1 MREYKVWVF
10 NHNSQKIEL
19 FNVFNHFAF
28 NKQVEKLLMK
38 CKNIEEFSN
47 ALKSEVKYYFWS
59 KAEWEV
65 ILEPWCGCRDVEK
78 SKVKIDVYDQLIA
91 NWDWFIMNIWEQKE
105 GK

>member
-19 FNVFNHFAF
+19 FNVFNHSAF
-28 NKQVEKLLMK
+28 NEQVEELLMK
-38 CKNIEEFSN
+38 CKNIGEFSD
-47 ALKSEVKYYFWS
+47 ALKKEARYYFWS

-65 ILEPWCGCRDVEK
+65 VIEPWCGCRDVEK

-91 NWDWFIMNIWEQKE
+91 NWDWFIMNIWT
-105 GK
+105 